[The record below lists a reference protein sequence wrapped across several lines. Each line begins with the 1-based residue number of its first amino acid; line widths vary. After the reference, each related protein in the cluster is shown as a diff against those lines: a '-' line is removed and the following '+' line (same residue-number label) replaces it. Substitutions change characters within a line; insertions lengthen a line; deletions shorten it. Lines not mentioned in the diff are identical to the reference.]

1 MRESLTLD
9 FCNVSIYDNYMVVVI
24 NEGVTVLLKHNNILA
39 ELAKDYFENKPFVYI
54 THRLN
59 SYSVDPNIYI
69 ETSKID
75 NLRGFAVVSKD
86 YKARSN
92 AEVEKMFLS
101 KPFGIFSELEEA
113 YEWANEMVKI

>member
-113 YEWANEMVKI
+113 YEWANKMVKI